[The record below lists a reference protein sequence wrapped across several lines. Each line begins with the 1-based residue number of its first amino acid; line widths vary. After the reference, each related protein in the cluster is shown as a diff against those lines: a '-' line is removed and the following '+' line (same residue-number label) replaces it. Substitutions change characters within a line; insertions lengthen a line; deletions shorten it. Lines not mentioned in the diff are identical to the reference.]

1 MSVALVGTVSTA
13 GPGNLTT
20 GTLDTTGATLLVI
33 YLGYYT
39 LGSAP
44 SISDS
49 KSNTWTALT
58 LSDTTV
64 SGAGKLYYAQ
74 NPTVGTGHTFSVSTS
89 VANVIIAAAFSGT
102 LTSSVFDS
110 EGPGYV
116 GNSADAQSFPG
127 PMTTGAD
134 EELVVTGLS
143 WELDGGSPTVP
154 VINESYSI
162 TDYIPFVNTVNFG
175 GTFAWRT
182 FGSAGTVTDPTWNY
196 GNSPGMSGRNVSSI
210 AGFFA
215 SASGV
220 QPIVFV
226 IT

>member
-64 SGAGKLYYAQ
+64 SGAGLLYYAQ

-102 LTSSVFDS
+102 LTTSVFESQGAGD
-110 EGPGYV
+110 V
-116 GNSADAQSFPG
+116 GLSIASQSFPG
-127 PMTTGAD
+127 PLTTGAD

-154 VINESYSI
+154 AINESYSI

-182 FGSAGTVTDPTWNY
+182 FGSASTVTDPTWNY
-196 GNSPGMSGRNVSSI
+196 AGMNGRNVSSI